1 MKKIAIALLFITVS
15 ITFGQEKNAL
25 KVIEIPNS
33 YADYVGEA
41 FQVKKDSLYVFRTP
55 DVYLVN
61 KKSFLAIKSVY
72 QSTID
77 QDKMT
82 KDLIEKY
89 TTTLRRNM
97 DLERRLEINFTQTD
111 SLDQIVYEK
120 TQTTLTNTQ
129 KALDYTV
136 KSLES
141 ATNSLEL
148 VEKATKR
155 ERRKTVFEK
164 VLFGLAGIGVGVLVG
179 ISL

>member
-1 MKKIAIALLFITVS
+1 MRKIAIAFLLGTVS
-15 ITFGQEKNAL
+15 ITFGQEMDTL
-25 KVIEIPNS
+25 KIIEIPES
-33 YADYVGEA
+33 YANRIGEP
-41 FQVKKDSLYVFRTP
+41 FIVKQDSLYLFRTA

-61 KKSFLAIKSVY
+61 KKSFLAIKNVY
-72 QSTID
+72 QSTIN

-89 TTTLRRNM
+89 TETLSRNI

-120 TQTTLTNTQ
+120 TQATLNNTQ

-141 ATNSLEL
+141 ATTSLEL

-164 VLFGLAGIGVGVLVG
+164 VLIGVAGVGVGILIG